1 MLLFNAALFLFF
13 VALTAFFNIA
23 EMALVASR
31 KPKLDALVTR
41 PSASAALA
49 IRLKEDPGTFLSAI
63 QAGITVTSILAGTFC
78 VTAFA
83 VAAESLL
90 ERLTVPVTY
99 ARPLGSAASILI
111 AAYLTLVF
119 GELAPKRLALSSPEY
134 SAALIARPLD
144 WTIRVARPFVLLL
157 RWSNDVLMDLARIPA
172 QTDDETNEDE
182 IRSVI
187 SSALRSGSILDA
199 ERNMMESI
207 LQLRIRTVRTI
218 MTPRRHLEWVD
229 RGMTEEELS
238 QRIAESPCSKL
249 IVTQG
254 RDIDR
259 PLGVAAKKDIL
270 RLLLST
276 GKLDFEALCQPP
288 AFVAQNTPIL
298 ALLSTLKR
306 ARAQMLFVVDEF
318 GTVMGIVT
326 LTDVLEAVAGD
337 VPEPERRRRD
347 GEQLRKQPDGTYLVS
362 GQLPADDLAE
372 YLGIGRGQTPTY
384 KTTAGLLLEHFR
396 RLPAS
401 GEQIRI
407 SGWLFEVAEAD
418 ARSIQQVR
426 LTPPKDAPH

>member
-1 MLLFNAALFLFF
+1 MLLFNAFLFLFF
-13 VALTAFFNIA
+13 VALTAFFNVA

-41 PSASAALA
+41 PSASAAVA
-49 IRLKEDPGTFLSAI
+49 VRLKDDPGTFLSAI

-83 VAAESLL
+83 VAAASLL

-99 ARPLGSAASILI
+99 AQPLGSAASILI
-111 AAYLTLVF
+111 AAYLTLVL

-229 RGMTEEELS
+229 RGMSEEELS

-298 ALLSTLKR
+298 ALLSTCY
-306 ARAQMLFVVDEF
+306 
-318 GTVMGIVT
+318 
-326 LTDVLEAVAGD
+326 
-337 VPEPERRRRD
+337 VPVYLRIGGGCLYRERRERIF
-347 GEQLRKQPDGTYLVS
+347 ELHRK
-362 GQLPADDLAE
+362 E
-372 YLGIGRGQTPTY
+372 RGIQRT
-384 KTTAGLLLEHFR
+384 
-396 RLPAS
+396 
-401 GEQIRI
+401 
-407 SGWLFEVAEAD
+407 
-418 ARSIQQVR
+418 
-426 LTPPKDAPH
+426 